1 MRSAI
6 YEQYKCNLI
15 FYISELQHKRS
26 DYNFTI
32 SNNSDVSLKTRNE
45 NKLYIL
51 FIKILG
57 NSEFRIIQINKI
69 WKLI

>member
-1 MRSAI
+1 MNNI
-6 YEQYKCNLI
+6 NVIL
-15 FYISELQHKRS
+15 YISELQHKRS

-51 FIKILG
+51 FIKLLG
-57 NSEFRIIQINKI
+57 DSEFRFIRNKQNPEVI
-69 WKLI
+69 